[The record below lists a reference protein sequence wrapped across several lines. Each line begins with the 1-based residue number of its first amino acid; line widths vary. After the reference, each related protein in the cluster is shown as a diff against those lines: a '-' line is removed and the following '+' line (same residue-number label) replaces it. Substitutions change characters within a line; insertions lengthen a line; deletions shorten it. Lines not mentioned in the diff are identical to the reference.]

1 MMADTDSVV
10 DRLEGRPHGYM
21 HRSNFRYLYIL
32 GARSRLDMTSIE
44 DAITYPMES
53 DDWIVTVL
61 IGGVLSLLSVLIVPM
76 FLVAGYVVRAI
87 RANLEGEPEPPAF
100 GDWGELFVE
109 GLKAVVIGF
118 IYMLIPFIVMGFTV
132 GTAMMAM
139 VTGGEAG
146 AAAGLGGLM
155 VGMLV
160 SFVLF
165 VAFGYLSAVALVN
178 FAREERFGAA
188 FDFGVVRDV
197 AFDGDF
203 AVAYLISIA
212 VFIAAGLV
220 NVVPIVGALIAV
232 FANFYAA
239 IVAANLWADGFTT
252 ALDADE
258 PSGSADVG
266 EPIA

>member
-1 MMADTDSVV
+1 MS
-10 DRLEGRPHGYM
+10 
-21 HRSNFRYLYIL
+21 
-32 GARSRLDMTSIE
+32 SIE
-44 DAITYPMES
+44 DSITYPMED

-61 IGGVLSLLSVLIVPM
+61 IGGVLSLLSFLIVPL

-100 GDWGELFVE
+100 GDWGDLLVD

-118 IYMLIPFIVMGFTV
+118 LYMLVPFVVMGVTV
-132 GTAMMAM
+132 GTAVMAM
-139 VTGGEAG
+139 ATGGDAG
-146 AAAGLGGLM
+146 VAAGLGGMM

-188 FDFGVVRDV
+188 FDFGVIRDV

-212 VFIAAGLV
+212 VFIAASLV
-220 NVVPIVGALIAV
+220 NVVPFIGALIAV

-258 PSGSADVG
+258 PGERADVG
-266 EPIA
+266 DPVA

>member
-1 MMADTDSVV
+1 
-10 DRLEGRPHGYM
+10 
-21 HRSNFRYLYIL
+21 
-32 GARSRLDMTSIE
+32 MTSIE
-44 DAITYPMES
+44 DAITYPTER

-61 IGGVLSLLSVLIVPM
+61 IGGVLSLLSFLVVPL

-87 RANLEGEPEPPAF
+87 RANLEGEPEPPSF
-100 GDWGELFVE
+100 GDWGELLVE

-118 IYMLIPFIVMGFTV
+118 LYMLIPFVVMGFTA

-139 VTGGEAG
+139 ATGGDAG
-146 AAAGLGGLM
+146 MAAGLGGMML
-155 VGMLV
+155 GMLV

-165 VAFGYLSAVALVN
+165 VAFGYLSAVAVVN

-212 VFIAAGLV
+212 VFVAASLV
-220 NVVPIVGALIAV
+220 NLVPIIGSLVAV
-232 FANFYAA
+232 FASFYAT

-252 ALDADE
+252 ALDADG
-258 PSGSADVG
+258 PSETADVG

>member
-1 MMADTDSVV
+1 MA
-10 DRLEGRPHGYM
+10 
-21 HRSNFRYLYIL
+21 
-32 GARSRLDMTSIE
+32 SIE
-44 DAITYPMES
+44 DAVTYPMED

-61 IGGVLSLLSVLIVPM
+61 IGGVLSLLSFLIVPL

-87 RANLEGEPEPPAF
+87 RASLAGEPEPPSF
-100 GDWGELFVE
+100 GDWGELLVE

-118 IYMLIPFIVMGFTV
+118 VYMLIPFAVMVVTV
-132 GTAMMAM
+132 GTAVVAMA
-139 VTGGEAG
+139 TGGEG
-146 AAAGLGGLM
+146 GVAAGLGGMML
-155 VGMLV
+155 GMLV

-165 VAFGYLSAVALVN
+165 VIFGYLSAVALVN

-188 FDFGVVRDV
+188 FDFGVVRNV

-220 NVVPIVGALIAV
+220 NVVPFVGALIAV

-239 IVAANLWADGFTT
+239 IVAANLWADGFTQ

-258 PSGSADVG
+258 PGEPADVG